1 VGIRRLSGPRL
12 GTLRPLATATL
23 CIAAA
28 ACSSGSDKGTAGSD
42 DSGAID
48 DASGLVGPG
57 DATVSDAASADATVA
72 EDASDAG
79 TADAAPEAAVDA
91 DVTGCATDLAGE
103 PTELRCTGLYAD
115 WNTRTI
121 ASNVTEYD
129 PGLHLWSDGAAKTR
143 WIYLPPGTTIDT
155 SDMDEWTFPA
165 GTKFW
170 KQFIVD
176 GVLIET
182 RMLHK
187 VPAAPD
193 AGEYVGAWYLTTYQ
207 WSADGTATSELTTGA
222 LNVNDAGYEIPSQ
235 AKCTQCHGGRLD
247 DVLGF
252 EAVSLSSPDAGG
264 LPMSTLIAR
273 SLITDPPEAP
283 LTVPGDPTQAAALGY
298 LHANC
303 GVPCHNTGGGIA
315 NITGF
320 HMRLLAGELL
330 SDGGVQGTDTYQTG
344 WGVPTTGFH
353 ADGVIDRLTACD
365 APQSCVYIRMGHR
378 DPFSDAGYDI
388 LNPPIQMPPIDTH
401 IVDPTGMAVVA
412 AWINEGCDASV
423 PLDASFGAPD
433 AAADAG
439 PLDAAP
445 PSD

>member
-1 VGIRRLSGPRL
+1 MGISVLSGPGLRRL
-12 GTLRPLATATL
+12 GPLATVAL

-28 ACSSGSDKGTAGSD
+28 ACSSSSDKGTAGSD

-48 DASGLVGPG
+48 DASGLVPG
-57 DATVSDAASADATVA
+57 VDATVSDAAPADATVID
-72 EDASDAG
+72 DASDAG
-79 TADAAPEAAVDA
+79 TAPDAAPEAGVDA
-91 DVTGCATDLAGE
+91 DVTGCAMDLAGE

-121 ASNVTEYD
+121 APNVTEYD
-129 PGLHLWSDGAAKTR
+129 PGLHLWSDGAVKTR
-143 WIYLPPGTTIDT
+143 WVYLPPGTAIDT

-193 AGEYVGAWYLTTYQ
+193 AGEYIGAWYLTTYQ
-207 WSADGTATSELTTGA
+207 WSPDGGATSELTVGA

-235 AKCTQCHGGRLD
+235 VKCGQCHFGRID

-264 LPMSTLIAR
+264 LPMRTLIADG
-273 SLITDPPEAP
+273 LLTDPPDAA

-303 GVPCHNTGGGIA
+303 GVPCHNTGGGEA
-315 NITGF
+315 NSTGF
-320 HMRLLAGELL
+320 HMRLLAGELG
-330 SDGGVQGTDTYQTG
+330 SVEATDTYQTG
-344 WGVPTTGFH
+344 WNQATSGFH

-365 APQSCVYIRMGHR
+365 APQSCVYIRMSHR

-388 LNPPIQMPPIDTH
+388 ATPPIQMPPIDSH
-401 IVDPTGMAVVA
+401 MVDPTGMALVA

-433 AAADAG
+433 AADAG

>member
-1 VGIRRLSGPRL
+1 M
-12 GTLRPLATATL
+12 
-23 CIAAA
+23 AA
-28 ACSSGSDKGTAGSD
+28 ACSGSSNKGTAGPD
-42 DSGAID
+42 DASEID
-48 DASGLVGPG
+48 DASGLGAPG
-57 DATVSDAASADATVA
+57 VDATVSDAAPADATTVA
-72 EDASDAG
+72 EDASDTG
-79 TADAAPEAAVDA
+79 TDASGAAPEASVDGG
-91 DVTGCATDLAGE
+91 VTGCVDFAGE
-103 PTELRCTGLYAD
+103 PSELRCTGLYSD

-121 ASNVTEYD
+121 ASSVTEYD
-129 PGLHLWSDGAAKTR
+129 PGLHLWSDGAVKTR
-143 WIYLPPGTTIDT
+143 WVYLPPGTAIDT

-187 VPAAPD
+187 VPADPD
-193 AGEYVGAWYLTTYQ
+193 GGGYAGAWNLTTYQ
-207 WSADGTATSELTTGA
+207 WSADGGATSELTTGA
-222 LNVNDAGYEIPSQ
+222 LNVNDAGYEIPTV
-235 AKCTQCHGGRLD
+235 AKCGQCHFGRLD

-273 SLITDPPEAP
+273 SLVTDPPDTP
-283 LTVPGDPTQAAALGY
+283 LTVPGDSTQAAALGY

-315 NITGF
+315 NTTGF
-320 HMRLLAGELL
+320 HMRLLAAELAG
-330 SDGGVQGTDTYQTG
+330 DAGVVGTDTYQTG

-353 ADGVIDRLTACD
+353 ADGVVDRLTACD

-378 DPFSDAGYDI
+378 DPFSDAGYD
-388 LNPPIQMPPIDTH
+388 LASPPIQMPPIDTH
-401 IVDPTGMAVVA
+401 MVDPTGMGLVA

-423 PLDASFGAPD
+423 PLDASLGAPD
-433 AAADAG
+433 AADAG
-439 PLDAAP
+439 PLDAGP